1 MKRLALTLLLVG
13 MANPSWASKIP
24 EIEVDVEGGA
34 RTTSAPPSSGWS
46 ISEMP
51 LDDLIAAM
59 LSETG
64 LIGAPPGDRHRVSV
78 EVPSGEPVDVIMA
91 AASRAGYET
100 SFESGK
106 VSFKHIDLATVGKQ
120 SFVYTFRYAHPN
132 KSEPEMERWLYQ
144 VLGLSLT
151 SGDVC
156 RYDSRT
162 RQVAILVD
170 RARIPAIQ
178 KTLQELDARGAAVE
192 LRVARVEVDR
202 QKLADGTA
210 FPNNLVG
217 QVVAFFSGQTPEGD
231 LRMSL
236 PEAESALDALQRQG
250 VVRTKVATVV
260 LDDGSTWRTRVGEGK
275 TTLDVAPTVIGRN
288 AVKLDVSSKADASD
302 EAYSFVAQAGDA
314 LLFDPDQPILE
325 MRRTASGGLLLAP
338 ASVLGPRSAAEDQAP
353 HSSDIPFSMQSVA
366 RSIGRSGLPRTPARG
381 LMPEAGNGFAVRKTS
396 LTTGGGQPK
405 TAAKKLAVGDPK
417 KIDPK
422 KKHLSKKE
430 IEELKKQQAKKKH
443 DFWW

>member
-1 MKRLALTLLLVG
+1 MVLGTVESMRRLALALLLVG
-13 MANPSWASKIP
+13 MANPSWASRIP
-24 EIEVDVEGGA
+24 EIEVDVEGGG
-34 RTTSAPPSSGWS
+34 RTTAARSTSGWS

-64 LIGAPPGDRHRVSV
+64 LIGAPPGDRQRVSV
-78 EVPSGEPVDVIMA
+78 EVPSGEPIDVIMA

-100 SFESGK
+100 SFDGGK
-106 VSFKHIDLATVGKQ
+106 VTFKHIDLSTVGKQ
-120 SFVYTFRYAHPN
+120 SLVYTFRYAHPN
-132 KSEPEMERWLYQ
+132 KTEPEMERWLYQ
-144 VLGLSLT
+144 VLGLSPT
-151 SGDVC
+151 SGDVI

-162 RQVAILVD
+162 RQIAILVD

-202 QKLADGTA
+202 QKLADGAA

-217 QVVAFFSGQTPEGD
+217 QVVAFFSGQTSDGD

-236 PEAESALDALQRQG
+236 PEAESALEALQRQG

-275 TTLDVAPTVIGRN
+275 TTLAIAPTVIGRN
-288 AVKLDVSSKADASD
+288 VVKLDVSSKAAASD
-302 EAYSFVAQAGDA
+302 EDYSFVAQAGDA

-325 MRRTASGGLLLAP
+325 MRRTTSGGVLLSP
-338 ASVLGPRSAAEDQAP
+338 ASVLGARSAAEDQMP
-353 HSSDIPFSMQSVA
+353 HGSDIPFSMQSLV
-366 RSIGRSGLPRTPARG
+366 RSIGRSGLPRTPAVNH
-381 LMPEAGNGFAVRKTS
+381 MPEAGNGFAVRKTS

-405 TAAKKLAVGDPK
+405 TAAKK
-417 KIDPK
+417 
-422 KKHLSKKE
+422 KHLSKKE
-430 IEELKKQQAKKKH
+430 IEELKKRQAKKKH
-443 DFWW
+443 GFWW